1 MKELVFSMMLWIH
14 NVTGY
19 TMPEPP
25 EISLVSK
32 ETMLFYAYGCDL
44 EPVPEENIELCN
56 TRKDWNLNENGPLG
70 MYDSIKKTI
79 ILPDDFDVSS
89 VHDKSI
95 LFHELVHH
103 IQYANNL
110 HNTVECKPK
119 LEKEAYDLQD
129 KWLQKKH
136 NANLYD
142 TVGMNEVFYY
152 LKTECL
158 FRFY

>member
-70 MYDSIKKTI
+70 MYDSIKKE
-79 ILPDDFDVSS
+79 ILS
-89 VHDKSI
+89 
-95 LFHELVHH
+95 
-103 IQYANNL
+103 
-110 HNTVECKPK
+110 
-119 LEKEAYDLQD
+119 LEKKYLFLNSKDSPST
-129 KWLQKKH
+129 
-136 NANLYD
+136 N
-142 TVGMNEVFYY
+142 VGFKPSKPLMEHIV
-152 LKTECL
+152 
-158 FRFY
+158 